1 MILSRRVLVLNRLW
15 QPVNIIGMR
24 RAVALVF
31 IGQASV
37 LLRQDGGGSAMNLEQ
52 WISFSQKHPPERGL
66 SAAKVSL
73 HAPEVILLSGYEK
86 PPRHEVRFSRRHVLQ
101 RDGFS
106 CQYCGRHCDE
116 AELNL
121 DHVVPRERG
130 GRTTWENIVTACLRC
145 NAHKADRLPHQAGM
159 RLAKAPS
166 RPSWRSFAA
175 RSFSETERAAWAEY
189 WPVDTRRPP
198 AVPAVFESGTGS
210 QNRTDVI
217 CVEGRGP
224 TAERYPHTV

>member
-37 LLRQDGGGSAMNLEQ
+37 LLKVNDHPVALDLEK
-52 WISFSQKHPPERGL
+52 WISHSKQHPPENGL
-66 SAAKVSL
+66 SATTVSL
-73 HAPEVILLSGYEK
+73 HPPEVVLLSGYEK

-106 CQYCGRHCDE
+106 CQYCGRRCDE

-121 DHVVPRERG
+121 DHVIPRERG

-145 NAHKADRLPHQAGM
+145 NSHKADRLPHQAGL
-159 RLAKAPS
+159 RLGRAPS
-166 RPSWRSFAA
+166 RPSWRAFAA
-175 RSFSETERAAWAEY
+175 RSFTETERSAWAAY
-189 WPVDTRRPP
+189 WPVETKRPP
-198 AVPAVFESGTGS
+198 EVPTVFKNGTGS

-224 TAERYPHTV
+224 TAERCPHTV